1 MQKTIGESKGGILLE
16 YLNRYAQKA
25 YREINAIFQNPRF
38 LFSNDPELMKLEA
51 SANYCYI
58 HGFNRLIKHNRI
70 TNERLLEA
78 LLFLEDN
85 IEEYLKKHYKNK
97 KFFYFLNGDALVPAF
112 TLTVVSYHEGQE
124 ANESMN
130 LGDLIEWYKKNA
142 CFDGIEIVEASKE
155 DSEEEIVDDYPDST
169 RTYVKLIET

>member
-1 MQKTIGESKGGILLE
+1 MLE

-25 YREINAIFQNPRF
+25 YREINAIVQNPGF
-38 LFSNDPELMKLEA
+38 LFSNDPELTNLEA
-51 SANYCYI
+51 NKNYCYI

-85 IEEYLKKHYKNK
+85 VEKYLKRHYKNK
-97 KFFYFLNGDALVPAF
+97 KFFYFLNGDTLVPAF

-130 LGDLIEWYKKNA
+130 LADLIEWYKKSA
-142 CFDGIEIVEASKE
+142 YFDGIEIIEASE
-155 DSEEEIVDDYPDST
+155 DDSEEEIIKDYPDAT